1 MIDTHAHLNFKA
13 FAKTLD
19 STLVDVYAAGVHIA
33 IIPGT
38 DNKTSVRA
46 VEIAQKY
53 AGMYAAVGIH
63 PHHVFDE
70 VVKANG
76 KAIDYDHRLSV
87 IKALLTKARV
97 VAVGEIGLDRHLY
110 KNTKYTKYQI
120 DEEFMTVQKEFFARQ
135 LKFAIQ
141 FGKSVI
147 IHNRE
152 TADEMLELLEQKWD
166 KRLSGKV
173 VIHCCEPSRKIL
185 QFAIAHNAYIGV
197 DGDVTY
203 SSAKQKFV
211 QYIPPEL
218 LVLETDSPFLLPEPL
233 RTEKK
238 FPNTPKNL
246 PGIAKFIA
254 NLRGV
259 PVEDLIEQ
267 VDKNAT
273 KLFGI

>member
-13 FAKTLD
+13 FAKNLDTTLD
-19 STLVDVYAAGVHIA
+19 DVYAAGIHMAV
-33 IIPGT
+33 IPGT
-38 DNKTSVRA
+38 DNKSSVRA

-63 PHHVFDE
+63 PHHVFEE
-70 VVKANG
+70 VGKANG
-76 KAIDYDHRLSV
+76 KAIDYEHRLSV
-87 IKALLTKARV
+87 IKALLKKARV

-110 KNTKYTKYQI
+110 KDTKYTQYQI
-120 DEEFMTVQKEFFARQ
+120 DEEFMTVQKEFFTRQ
-135 LKFAIQ
+135 LQFAIQ

-152 TADEMLELLEQKWD
+152 TADEMLEILTQKWD
-166 KRLSGKV
+166 KRLEGKV
-173 VIHCCEPSRKIL
+173 VVHCCEPNRKIL
-185 QFAIAHNAYIGV
+185 QFAIKHRVYIGV
-197 DGDVTY
+197 DGDITY
-203 SSAKQKFV
+203 YPAKQKFV

-233 RTEKK
+233 KSQK
-238 FPNTPKNL
+238 LFPNTPKNL

-254 NLRGV
+254 NLRGENE
-259 PVEDLIEQ
+259 EDFIKQ
-267 VDKNAT
+267 VDENAS